1 MGNLVVIQLDCTAT
15 GETGNSAT
23 VSSTATTQ
31 PFIPPQ
37 TRAPVCSPPAAR
49 TPIAKLQEYCQQ
61 NSLDLPVY
69 KEAQAAG
76 GFRCTVKV
84 RSKQFTGEI
93 RGAKQDAKHSA
104 AEVALQQLDRSSK
117 CLLP

>member
-1 MGNLVVIQLDCTAT
+1 MK
-15 GETGNSAT
+15 
-23 VSSTATTQ
+23 
-31 PFIPPQ
+31 
-37 TRAPVCSPPAAR
+37 

-69 KEAQAAG
+69 KDVQATG

-84 RSKQFTGEI
+84 KSKQFTGET
-93 RGAKQDAKHSA
+93 RSAKQDAKHSA
-104 AEVALQQLDRSSK
+104 AEVALQHLDRSSK